1 MLAHAWIS
9 VPSTEKCSSDKR
21 PSTRAVEDGT
31 EELGRDLPAQPRF
44 VAQAIAHAQDWAEE
58 ALLGEKK

>member
-9 VPSTEKCSSDKR
+9 VPSTEKCS
-21 PSTRAVEDGT
+21 TRAVEHGT

-44 VAQAIAHAQDWAEE
+44 VAEAIAHAQNWAEE